1 MEACRISCVPAP
13 AVCAAKHMSAESGLK
28 LEGLHEI
35 GCGQRAGR
43 KEAQTDFASGDQE
56 LDPLG

>member
-1 MEACRISCVPAP
+1 MRSQEST
-13 AVCAAKHMSAESGLK
+13 SAESGLK

-43 KEAQTDFASGDQE
+43 KEAQTDFASRDQE